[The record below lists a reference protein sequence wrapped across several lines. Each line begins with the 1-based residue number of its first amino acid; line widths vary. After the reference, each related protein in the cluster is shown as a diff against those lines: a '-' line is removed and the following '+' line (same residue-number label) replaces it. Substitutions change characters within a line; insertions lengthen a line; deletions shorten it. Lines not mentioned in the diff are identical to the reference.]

1 MLAKSKK
8 ISKKEM
14 KEDKLVTSYYK
25 AKELF
30 NQYQGKVLIGVGVLI
45 VIIVGIVLMKQNSEK
60 NNLKAN
66 ALLAK
71 VMPIY
76 EANQFKEAI
85 EGKKLESISGLK
97 QIVDDYGS
105 TDAGEMAKL
114 YLANSYYYL
123 SEFDNALK
131 YYKDFSGAGDDF
143 KSAAYAGIASCY
155 ETKKEYK
162 DAADYFKKASSVSK
176 SNAQNPEYLLKA
188 GINFISANQNN
199 DAKELFLKIKEDYK
213 TSIVAYEVDKY
224 LAIVGGKD

>member
-143 KSAAYAGIASCY
+143 KAAAYAGIASCY